1 MTPQEAYS
9 FVESQAKH
17 IERKV
22 YRKKYASIQYKDLVP
37 IDTSA
42 QAWARGITYYS
53 SDAVGS
59 AAALGGRSRDFP
71 LVNLNMAKDDS
82 MIEMFGLGYDWSI
95 EEIAFAKQTG
105 NINPIAEKAAAVRR
119 IYEEKLD
126 SIVKDGAS
134 EYGWHSLMK
143 PPLVRRVLAGTT
155 GTGSATKWSAK
166 TAPNIISDVNNLLMG
181 VYYGDRDADAN
192 DTGSSTV
199 EMADTILMSP
209 NLITDLNEKI
219 IPNTD
224 RTVINFIEENNVY
237 TRITGKKLRWRV
249 YRGLEEA
256 GWTGATVKAS
266 GTIGHYADGEV
277 GGVGSGSKAGRIVA
291 YRRDPEVLKLHLPM
305 PLRFLPVWQNSPM
318 TYIKGAIFRPGGL
331 EVRLPGAMR
340 VMDGVE

>member
-59 AAALGGRSRDFP
+59 TAALGGRSRDFP

-126 SIVKDGAS
+126 SIVKDGAA

-143 PPLVRRVLAGTT
+143 PPLVRRVAANGADT
-155 GTGSATKWSAK
+155 AARKWSAK
-166 TAPNIISDVNNLLMG
+166 TTENIIKDVNNLLMG
-181 VYYGDRDADAN
+181 VYYGDRDDDAN

-209 NLITDLNEKI
+209 NLITDLNEKLI
-219 IPNTD
+219 ANTSM
-224 RTVINFIEENNVY
+224 TAIQFIEENNVY

-249 YRGLEEA
+249 YRGLEKA
-256 GWTGATVKAS
+256 GWTTGTVKAAA
-266 GTIGHYADGEV
+266 TAGHYADGEP
-277 GGVGSGSKAGRIVA
+277 GSSAAAGRIVA

-340 VMDGVE
+340 VMDGIE

>member
-59 AAALGGRSRDFP
+59 TAALGGRSRDFP

-126 SIVKDGAS
+126 AIVKDGAS

-143 PPLVRRVLAGTT
+143 PPLVRRVAASGANKAGRL
-155 GTGSATKWSAK
+155 WSGK
-166 TAPNIISDVNNLLMG
+166 TAEAIISDVNNLLMG
-181 VYYGDRDADAN
+181 VYYGDTRSDAALSGDS
-192 DTGSSTV
+192 GSSTV

-209 NLITDLNEKI
+209 NLIVSLNEKLI
-219 IPNTD
+219 TNTD

-249 YRGLEEA
+249 YRGLESA
-256 GWTGATVKAS
+256 GYDNATVAS
-266 GTIGHYADGEV
+266 GTKGDTADEQP
-277 GGVGSGSKAGRIVA
+277 GSAGAAGRIVA